1 MKTITKSIVVT
12 LLCLVTNLNFSQN
25 QSQESVENVLNQ
37 SIEALKKEKEAFI
50 VAEKELL
57 KEEILKINE
66 RQDSGEISSEEAQRE
81 KEQVAK
87 KHALNIKN
95 QSVIIDNKIQ
105 LIERNQKES
114 WFDFGFVELYNESAK
129 KEIKYDKR
137 TSDNL
142 VFAIGFNGAIIEG
155 ESLNDSPYK
164 LGGSGY
170 VELGWAWKTRL
181 LKESNL
187 LRLKYGFSFSWNKL
201 KLKDNKYLVNND
213 GQIELEDYPLRAD
226 KIKFRTTNLIFP
238 LHLEIGASDKIE
250 TPNYVRYKT
259 HNKFKFGV
267 GGFFGFNL
275 QDFQKIKYKVSG
287 EKEKIKLKDR
297 YNTNDLVYGLSSYVS
312 LGDAAL
318 FVRYD
323 LNPIFNGQEKDQNN
337 IAVGLRFDM

>member
-12 LLCLVTNLNFSQN
+12 LLCLVTKLNFSQN
-25 QSQESVENVLNQ
+25 QSEESAENALNQ

-66 RQDSGEISSEEAQRE
+66 RQDSGEITSEEAQRE
-81 KEQVAK
+81 KEQIAK

-114 WFDFGFVELYNESAK
+114 WFDFGFVELYNESSK

-142 VFAIGFNGAIIEG
+142 VFAIGFNGAIIED

-187 LRLKYGFSFSWNKL
+187 LRVKYGFSFSWNKL

-238 LHLEIGASDKIE
+238 LHLEIGASDKVE
-250 TPNYVRYKT
+250 TANYVRYKT

-287 EKEKIKLKDR
+287 EKEKIKLKNR

-312 LGDAAL
+312 WGDAAL

>member
-1 MKTITKSIVVT
+1 MKTITKSIVIAV
-12 LLCLVTNLNFSQN
+12 LCLFSNVISAQNESIGILSNDFN
-25 QSQESVENVLNQ
+25 QSTES
-37 SIEALKKEKEAFI
+37 LKKEKETFI
-50 VAEKELL
+50 AAEKEQL
-57 KEEILKINE
+57 KKEIIAINE
-66 RQDSGEISSEEAQRE
+66 RQDSGLISSEEAQRE

-105 LIERNQKES
+105 LIERNINEPR
-114 WFDFGFVELYNESAK
+114 FDLGFIELYDNTPK
-129 KEIKYDKR
+129 KKIKYDKR
-137 TSDNL
+137 TTDQM
-142 VFAIGFNGAIIEG
+142 VFGIGFNAAIIEG
-155 ESLNDSPYK
+155 ENLNDSPYK

-187 LRLKYGFSFSWNKL
+187 LRIKYGLSFTWNKL

-213 GQIELEDYPLRAD
+213 GQIGLEDYPLNAD

-250 TPNYVRYKT
+250 TANYVRYRTRK
-259 HNKFKFGV
+259 KFKFGI
-267 GGFFGFNL
+267 GGFFGFNI
-275 QDFQKIKYKVSG
+275 QDLQKIKFETDG
-287 EKEKIKLKDR
+287 DKEKLKLKNR

-312 LGDAAL
+312 WGDTAL

-323 LNPIFNGQEKDQNN
+323 LNPIFNGQEIDQNN

>member
-25 QSQESVENVLNQ
+25 QSEESVENVLNQ

-238 LHLEIGASDKIE
+238 LHLEIGASDKVE

-312 LGDAAL
+312 WGDAAL

>member
-25 QSQESVENVLNQ
+25 QSEESVENLLNQ

>member
-1 MKTITKSIVVT
+1 MKTITKSIVIAV
-12 LLCLVTNLNFSQN
+12 LCLFSNVISAQNESIGILSNDFN
-25 QSQESVENVLNQ
+25 QSTES
-37 SIEALKKEKEAFI
+37 LKKEKETFI
-50 VAEKELL
+50 AAEKEQL
-57 KEEILKINE
+57 KKEIIAINE
-66 RQDSGEISSEEAQRE
+66 RQDSGLISSEEAQRE

-105 LIERNQKES
+105 LIERNINEPR
-114 WFDFGFVELYNESAK
+114 FDLGFIELYDNTPK
-129 KEIKYDKR
+129 KKIKYDKR
-137 TSDNL
+137 TTDQM
-142 VFAIGFNGAIIEG
+142 VFGIGFNAAIIEG
-155 ESLNDSPYK
+155 ENLNDSPYK

-187 LRLKYGFSFSWNKL
+187 LRLKYGLSFTWNKL

-213 GQIELEDYPLRAD
+213 GQIGLEDYPLNAD

-250 TPNYVRYKT
+250 TANYVRYRTRK
-259 HNKFKFGV
+259 KFKFGI
-267 GGFFGFNL
+267 GGFFGFNI
-275 QDFQKIKYKVSG
+275 QDLQKIKFETDG
-287 EKEKIKLKDR
+287 DKEKLKLKNR

-312 LGDAAL
+312 WGDTAL

-323 LNPIFNGQEKDQNN
+323 LNPIFNGQEIDQNN

>member
-1 MKTITKSIVVT
+1 MKTIIKSIVIVA
-12 LLCLVTNLNFSQN
+12 LCLFSNVTNAQN
-25 QSQESVENVLNQ
+25 ERIEILGSDTNQTVES
-37 SIEALKKEKEAFI
+37 LKKEKETFI
-50 VAEKELL
+50 AAEKEQL
-57 KEEILKINE
+57 KKEIITINE
-66 RQDSGEISSEEAQRE
+66 RQDSGLISSEEAQRE

-95 QSVIIDNKIQ
+95 QSAIIDNKIQ
-105 LIERNQKES
+105 LIERNINEPR
-114 WFDFGFVELYNESAK
+114 FDFGFIELYDNTPK
-129 KEIKYDKR
+129 KKIKYDKR
-137 TSDNL
+137 TTDQM
-142 VFAIGFNGAIIEG
+142 VFGIGFNAAIIEG

-187 LRLKYGFSFSWNKL
+187 LRLKYGLSFTWNKL

-213 GQIELEDYPLRAD
+213 GQIELEDYPINAD

-238 LHLEIGASDKIE
+238 VHLEIGASDKIE
-250 TPNYVRYKT
+250 TADYVRYKT
-259 HNKFKFGV
+259 HKKFKFGI
-267 GGFFGFNL
+267 GGFFGFNI
-275 QDFQKIKYKVSG
+275 QDLQKIKFETG
-287 EKEKIKLKDR
+287 GDKEKLKLKNR

-312 LGDAAL
+312 WGDTAL

-323 LNPIFNGQEKDQNN
+323 LNPIFNNQEIDQNN